1 MAKRRSGNYLLRL
14 SITLMVIG
22 FGSVGLSFTDYQFTL
37 LSWANPLQPWIGL
50 VIGVAGIAMIAIP
63 LLRARGGG
71 GSMGPAQSFQQQGN
85 FGYAAPQQQFPP
97 QQPGFNQPGMNQQP
111 GFNPQQAQAGFA
123 PQQGFNNPQQG
134 FNNPQQG
141 FNPQH
146 QNFGPP
152 QHAGPQQH
160 SGPQPIP
167 GAQPN
172 PRPAQNFGQQ
182 PNYGPPQNFGPQS

>member
-1 MAKRRSGNYLLRL
+1 MAKRRSRNSLLRS
-14 SITLMVIG
+14 SITLMIIG
-22 FGSVGLSFTDYQFTL
+22 FGSVALSFTDYQFIL

-50 VIGVAGIAMIAIP
+50 VIGVIGLGFIVVP
-63 LLRARGGG
+63 LIMSRTGGG
-71 GSMGPAQSFQQQGN
+71 GSIAPGQPVQQG

-123 PQQGFNNPQQG
+123 PQQGFNPQPQG
-134 FNNPQQG
+134 LNGPPQG
-141 FNPQH
+141 FNPQQ

-152 QHAGPQQH
+152 QH

-172 PRPAQNFGQQ
+172 PGPARNFGQQ
-182 PNYGPPQNFGPQS
+182 PNYGPPQSFGPQS